1 MNKWL
6 TGLMIL
12 MSCSALMG
20 EVLADSGSESEAW
33 IAQKAASTCR
43 GMQLYVYDCETDEEY
58 TVALTTEETEA
69 LRQLVCRM
77 QPYITEA
84 EGDVD
89 PSEIVELLFLDAKGE
104 CIGFVNIYDVVC
116 EGMPHA
122 NPNLSKVLFVL
133 SKQDFSNWNRLIH
146 QAEQRIKQ

>member
-1 MNKWL
+1 M
-6 TGLMIL
+6 MF

-33 IAQKAASTCR
+33 IAQKAACTCR

-77 QPYITEA
+77 QPYRTED

-89 PSEIVELLFLDAKGE
+89 PSEIVELQFLDAKGE

-116 EGMPHA
+116 KGMPHA

>member
-1 MNKWL
+1 MF
-6 TGLMIL
+6 

-33 IAQKAASTCR
+33 QAQVQRAASECR
-43 GMQLYVYDCETDEEY
+43 GMQLYVLDCETDEEY
-58 TVALTTEETEA
+58 TVSLTTEETEA

-77 QPYITEA
+77 QPYRTED

-89 PSEIVELLFLDAKGE
+89 PSEIVELQFLNNAGE
-104 CIGFVNIYDVVC
+104 CIGFVDIYDVVC

-146 QAEQRIKQ
+146 QTEQRIKQ

>member
-1 MNKWL
+1 
-6 TGLMIL
+6 MIL
-12 MSCSALMG
+12 MSCSALHG
-20 EVLADSGSESEAW
+20 EVLADSASESEER
-33 IAQKAASTCR
+33 IARVQRAASECR
-43 GMQLYVYDCETDEEY
+43 GMQLYVYDCETDVEY

-77 QPYITEA
+77 QPYRSED

-89 PSEIVELLFLDAKGE
+89 PIEIVELQFLDAEGE
-104 CIGFVNIYDVVC
+104 CIGFVDIYDVVC

>member
-1 MNKWL
+1 
-6 TGLMIL
+6 MIL
-12 MSCSALMG
+12 MSCSALHG
-20 EVLADSGSESEAW
+20 EVLADSASESEAW

-43 GMQLYVYDCETDEEY
+43 GMQLYVYDCETDVEY

-69 LRQLVCRM
+69 LRQLVFQM
-77 QPYITEA
+77 QPYITED

-89 PSEIVELLFLDAKGE
+89 PSEIVELQFLDAKGE

>member
-1 MNKWL
+1 MF
-6 TGLMIL
+6 
-12 MSCSALMG
+12 MSCSALHG
-20 EVLADSGSESEAW
+20 EVLADSASESEAW

-69 LRQLVCRM
+69 LRQLVCQM
-77 QPYITEA
+77 QPYRSGD

-89 PSEIVELLFLDAKGE
+89 PSEIVELQFLDAKGE

>member
-1 MNKWL
+1 M
-6 TGLMIL
+6 MF

-20 EVLADSGSESEAW
+20 EVLADSASESEAW

-58 TVALTTEETEA
+58 TVALTTAEAEE
-69 LRQLVCRM
+69 LQQLICRM
-77 QPYITEA
+77 QPYRTED

-89 PSEIVELLFLDAKGE
+89 PSEIVELQFLDAKGE
-104 CIGFVNIYDVVC
+104 CIGFVDIYDVVC